1 VHSVVFP
8 IPLILFCVVYE
19 RWFGCALGSSCSPRL
34 KEHMDYCAE
43 HPEEMDKIAKIK
55 SQVAEVKGV
64 MMENIEQV
72 C

>member
-1 VHSVVFP
+1 
-8 IPLILFCVVYE
+8 
-19 RWFGCALGSSCSPRL
+19 
-34 KEHMDYCAE
+34 MDYCAE

-72 C
+72 CWSYLVCKGYAGLLDDKQVIATMFLHM